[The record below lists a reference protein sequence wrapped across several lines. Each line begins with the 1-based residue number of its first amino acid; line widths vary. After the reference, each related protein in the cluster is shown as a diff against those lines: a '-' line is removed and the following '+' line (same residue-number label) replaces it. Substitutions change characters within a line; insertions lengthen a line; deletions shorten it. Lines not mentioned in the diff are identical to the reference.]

1 MDSKCAISFLQPQL
15 CSIFITIMLLK
26 KKQPSLE
33 KRSENKYV
41 LSFFFPHQEHDA
53 NIIRLMDLLQW
64 LLGRILMGYIQP
76 GHYHPVKTIQLHSRR
91 ITLMLS
97 SLLKKKNQWEHYSPS
112 VCYRER
118 NWTPPE
124 RWRKREREGGRTGG
138 ESKSWREKGK
148 NRGKI
153 TDWYESSVQQL
164 SFLCL
169 LLYSMQCHLWVSRK
183 SSAHC
188 CCNSLGELPR
198 AKWLIVLLLWKQ

>member
-76 GHYHPVKTIQLHSRR
+76 GHYHPVKTIRLHSRR

-124 RWRKREREGGRTGG
+124 RWRERERG
-138 ESKSWREKGK
+138 E
-148 NRGKI
+148 NRGGSQSHEERKARI
-153 TDWYESSVQQL
+153 EERSQTDMRA
-164 SFLCL
+164 
-169 LLYSMQCHLWVSRK
+169 LYSSCLFFC
-183 SSAHC
+183 AC
-188 CCNSLGELPR
+188 CCTVCGAIYGSAESP
-198 AKWLIVLLLWKQ
+198 VLTAAVIHWGSFRGPND

>member
-124 RWRKREREGGRTGG
+124 RWREREREGGEQGG
-138 ESKSWREKGK
+138 SQSHEERKARIEERSQ
-148 NRGKI
+148 
-153 TDWYESSVQQL
+153 TDMRA
-164 SFLCL
+164 
-169 LLYSMQCHLWVSRK
+169 LYSSCLFFC
-183 SSAHC
+183 AC
-188 CCNSLGELPR
+188 CCTVCSAIYGSAESP
-198 AKWLIVLLLWKQ
+198 VLTAAVIHWGSFRGPND